1 MDTKGLQALLAVAVV
16 AALAPAIAAAL
27 PKQRIPQ
34 IVIMILSGILIG
46 PSVLGLAN
54 TASLTLLSNVGL
66 GFLFLL
72 AGYELDPA
80 LLRERAGRLAIAGWC
95 ISAVIA
101 VGAVGGL
108 TAAGFVR
115 DYVPIG
121 LALTTTALGTLL
133 PILKDNDMLTGHFGR
148 YVLAAGAVGEVFPI
162 LAIALVLTRRR
173 EFITTA
179 SIALICGAALLL
191 AVAPRFLGEN
201 RLRALISQGQ
211 RATAQT
217 TLRWSF
223 VLLLAL
229 LVLAARFG
237 LDVVLG
243 AVIAGVVLR
252 SWSRR
257 MGVDIT
263 PLEQKLDAVGYGVFI
278 PIFFVVS
285 GMKLAVGAIIDN
297 PLRLVVFL
305 VLLLVV
311 RGLPALFVYRKV
323 LPARQR
329 VEMTFITATTMPLL
343 IALAEIGLSDGV
355 MLKANA
361 AALVG
366 AGVLS
371 VLIYPLIAVALARR
385 RRGSDAEPSA
395 ETAPDPDTGLASLP
409 QARNSLAHANAHS
422 RGSPAAPA
430 PAQLLQQRCRDACA
444 RTAERVPDR
453 NRAAIDVHEV
463 LVQLELIHNGY
474 GLSREGLVDLDQRQF
489 TALPPGPV
497 QCLGHGRDGPDAHV
511 VRVHSGRGRAR
522 VPGERVRPDCR
533 QRTLRHQQKPGRTVV
548 QRRGVAAG
556 DRAAL
561 AKRRP
566 LGREFLRCQVS
577 PDAFIGHYLAGRC
590 LDRHKLSVK
599 PPGCGSCRGALVTM
613 QGELVLPGP
622 VHPVFVRDV
631 LSCLAQADWR
641 VHLGHLRADQAPAEP
656 GIDEAGVSR
665 EDFARPRQDER
676 GTGHR
681 LGATCDADIG
691 VSCRD
696 GARGRADRLHPGT
709 TQPVHGRS
717 WHVDRQARQQ
727 YPHARDVPVV
737 FTGLVGRAP
746 IDIVNGPR
754 VEPRIACQQRR
765 DHVSGQVVWPHAGQR
780 AFDLADR
787 RPAGVDGEYS

>member
-16 AALAPAIAAAL
+16 AALAPVIAAAL
-27 PKQRIPQ
+27 PKLKVPQ

-46 PSVLGLAN
+46 PAVLGIAN

-108 TAAGFVR
+108 TAIGFVR
-115 DYVPIG
+115 DYLPIG

-133 PILKDNDMLTGHFGR
+133 PILKDNDMLSGQFGR

-173 EFITTA
+173 EFVTTA

-191 AVAPRFLGEN
+191 AVAPRFLGQE
-201 RLRALISQGQ
+201 RLRALIRQGQ

-252 SWSRR
+252 SWSRW

-285 GMKLAVGAIIDN
+285 GMKLAIGTIIAN

-305 VLLLVV
+305 ALLLVV

-329 VEMTFITATTMPLL
+329 LEMTFITATTMPLL

-385 RRGSDAEPSA
+385 DCRSGPEPSA
-395 ETAPDPDTGLASLP
+395 EAAS
-409 QARNSLAHANAHS
+409 
-422 RGSPAAPA
+422 
-430 PAQLLQQRCRDACA
+430 
-444 RTAERVPDR
+444 
-453 NRAAIDVHEV
+453 
-463 LVQLELIHNGY
+463 
-474 GLSREGLVDLDQRQF
+474 
-489 TALPPGPV
+489 
-497 QCLGHGRDGPDAHV
+497 
-511 VRVHSGRGRAR
+511 
-522 VPGERVRPDCR
+522 
-533 QRTLRHQQKPGRTVV
+533 
-548 QRRGVAAG
+548 
-556 DRAAL
+556 
-561 AKRRP
+561 
-566 LGREFLRCQVS
+566 
-577 PDAFIGHYLAGRC
+577 
-590 LDRHKLSVK
+590 
-599 PPGCGSCRGALVTM
+599 
-613 QGELVLPGP
+613 
-622 VHPVFVRDV
+622 
-631 LSCLAQADWR
+631 
-641 VHLGHLRADQAPAEP
+641 
-656 GIDEAGVSR
+656 
-665 EDFARPRQDER
+665 
-676 GTGHR
+676 
-681 LGATCDADIG
+681 DAD
-691 VSCRD
+691 
-696 GARGRADRLHPGT
+696 
-709 TQPVHGRS
+709 
-717 WHVDRQARQQ
+717 
-727 YPHARDVPVV
+727 
-737 FTGLVGRAP
+737 
-746 IDIVNGPR
+746 
-754 VEPRIACQQRR
+754 
-765 DHVSGQVVWPHAGQR
+765 
-780 AFDLADR
+780 
-787 RPAGVDGEYS
+787 

>member
-16 AALAPAIAAAL
+16 AALAPVIAAAL
-27 PKQRIPQ
+27 PKLKVPQ

-46 PSVLGLAN
+46 PAVLGIAN

-108 TAAGFVR
+108 TAIGLVR
-115 DYVPIG
+115 DYLPIG

-133 PILKDNDMLTGHFGR
+133 PILKDNDMLSGQFGR

-173 EFITTA
+173 EFVTTA

-191 AVAPRFLGEN
+191 AVAPRFLGQE
-201 RLRALISQGQ
+201 RLRALIRQGQ

-252 SWSRR
+252 SWSRW

-285 GMKLAVGAIIDN
+285 GMKLAIGTIIAN

-305 VLLLVV
+305 ALLLVV

-329 VEMTFITATTMPLL
+329 LEMTFITATTMPLL

-385 RRGSDAEPSA
+385 DCRSGPEPSA
-395 ETAPDPDTGLASLP
+395 EAAS
-409 QARNSLAHANAHS
+409 
-422 RGSPAAPA
+422 
-430 PAQLLQQRCRDACA
+430 
-444 RTAERVPDR
+444 
-453 NRAAIDVHEV
+453 
-463 LVQLELIHNGY
+463 
-474 GLSREGLVDLDQRQF
+474 
-489 TALPPGPV
+489 
-497 QCLGHGRDGPDAHV
+497 
-511 VRVHSGRGRAR
+511 
-522 VPGERVRPDCR
+522 
-533 QRTLRHQQKPGRTVV
+533 
-548 QRRGVAAG
+548 
-556 DRAAL
+556 
-561 AKRRP
+561 
-566 LGREFLRCQVS
+566 
-577 PDAFIGHYLAGRC
+577 
-590 LDRHKLSVK
+590 
-599 PPGCGSCRGALVTM
+599 
-613 QGELVLPGP
+613 
-622 VHPVFVRDV
+622 
-631 LSCLAQADWR
+631 
-641 VHLGHLRADQAPAEP
+641 
-656 GIDEAGVSR
+656 
-665 EDFARPRQDER
+665 
-676 GTGHR
+676 
-681 LGATCDADIG
+681 DAD
-691 VSCRD
+691 
-696 GARGRADRLHPGT
+696 
-709 TQPVHGRS
+709 
-717 WHVDRQARQQ
+717 
-727 YPHARDVPVV
+727 
-737 FTGLVGRAP
+737 
-746 IDIVNGPR
+746 
-754 VEPRIACQQRR
+754 
-765 DHVSGQVVWPHAGQR
+765 
-780 AFDLADR
+780 
-787 RPAGVDGEYS
+787 

>member
-16 AALAPAIAAAL
+16 AALAPVIAAAL
-27 PKQRIPQ
+27 PKLKVPQ

-46 PSVLGLAN
+46 PAVLGIAN

-108 TAAGFVR
+108 TAIGFVR
-115 DYVPIG
+115 DYLPIG

-133 PILKDNDMLTGHFGR
+133 PILKDNDMLSGQFGR

-173 EFITTA
+173 EFVTTA

-191 AVAPRFLGEN
+191 AVAPRFLGQE
-201 RLRALISQGQ
+201 RLRALIRQGQ

-252 SWSRR
+252 SWSRW
-257 MGVDIT
+257 MGIDIT

-285 GMKLAVGAIIDN
+285 GMKLAIGTIIAN

-305 VLLLVV
+305 ALLLVV
-311 RGLPALFVYRKV
+311 RGLPALVVYRKV

-329 VEMTFITATTMPLL
+329 LEMTFITATTMPLL

-385 RRGSDAEPSA
+385 DCRSGPEPSA
-395 ETAPDPDTGLASLP
+395 EAAS
-409 QARNSLAHANAHS
+409 
-422 RGSPAAPA
+422 
-430 PAQLLQQRCRDACA
+430 
-444 RTAERVPDR
+444 
-453 NRAAIDVHEV
+453 
-463 LVQLELIHNGY
+463 
-474 GLSREGLVDLDQRQF
+474 
-489 TALPPGPV
+489 
-497 QCLGHGRDGPDAHV
+497 
-511 VRVHSGRGRAR
+511 
-522 VPGERVRPDCR
+522 
-533 QRTLRHQQKPGRTVV
+533 
-548 QRRGVAAG
+548 
-556 DRAAL
+556 
-561 AKRRP
+561 
-566 LGREFLRCQVS
+566 
-577 PDAFIGHYLAGRC
+577 
-590 LDRHKLSVK
+590 
-599 PPGCGSCRGALVTM
+599 
-613 QGELVLPGP
+613 
-622 VHPVFVRDV
+622 
-631 LSCLAQADWR
+631 
-641 VHLGHLRADQAPAEP
+641 
-656 GIDEAGVSR
+656 
-665 EDFARPRQDER
+665 
-676 GTGHR
+676 
-681 LGATCDADIG
+681 DAD
-691 VSCRD
+691 
-696 GARGRADRLHPGT
+696 
-709 TQPVHGRS
+709 
-717 WHVDRQARQQ
+717 
-727 YPHARDVPVV
+727 
-737 FTGLVGRAP
+737 
-746 IDIVNGPR
+746 
-754 VEPRIACQQRR
+754 
-765 DHVSGQVVWPHAGQR
+765 
-780 AFDLADR
+780 
-787 RPAGVDGEYS
+787 